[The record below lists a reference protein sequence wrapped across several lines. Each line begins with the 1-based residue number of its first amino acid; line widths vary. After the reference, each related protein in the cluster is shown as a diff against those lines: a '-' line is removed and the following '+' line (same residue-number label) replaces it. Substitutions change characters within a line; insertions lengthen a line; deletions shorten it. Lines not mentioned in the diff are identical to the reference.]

1 MPSGLCESGE
11 VLPGL
16 RWESPPG
23 RLPHPGPSPNSHL
36 RNCSRHT
43 TDRGLTVHLHGTGL
57 GLVGRREAGADE
69 GAHLPGDGTSFFPTL
84 SLGPLSVNQGG
95 SE

>member
-23 RLPHPGPSPNSHL
+23 RLPHPGPSPNSAGTQL
-36 RNCSRHT
+36 TEGSQSTCT
-43 TDRGLTVHLHGTGL
+43 ALGWVWWEEEKLGLTRVLTCQETAQ
-57 GLVGRREAGADE
+57 V
-69 GAHLPGDGTSFFPTL
+69 S
-84 SLGPLSVNQGG
+84 SPL
-95 SE
+95 